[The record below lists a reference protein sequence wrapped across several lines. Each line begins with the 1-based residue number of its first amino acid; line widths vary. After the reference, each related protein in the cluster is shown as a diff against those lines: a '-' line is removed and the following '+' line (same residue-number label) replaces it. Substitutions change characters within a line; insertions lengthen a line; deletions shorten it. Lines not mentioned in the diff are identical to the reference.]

1 MNSVCLCMYRC
12 METRHWCQVSSS
24 IIPTLFPDW
33 YVYWTRSSQTGSIGW
48 PVSSEMCLVLP
59 LPSAGITAKVP
70 SYQIPELRSLCLL
83 SKASVHMFT
92 YWAISSAPKVA
103 ILLNSLCV
111 LKFLNL
117 LLHIEFNKSWRSKSG
132 LGKYFVNELQPQ
144 PLNKFKIQNLLIW
157 IYMCVR
163 YTCICICIVTCVTT
177 SVQVYIPQVSAVAR
191 GTE

>member
-1 MNSVCLCMYRC
+1 MSVHVHVYGNQTLMSGVFLY
-12 METRHWCQVSSS
+12 HSHS
-24 IIPTLFPDW
+24 IFPDW
-33 YVYWTRSSQTGSIGW
+33 YVYWTRSSQTGSTGW
-48 PVSSEMCLVLP
+48 PVSSAMCLVLP

-83 SKASVHMFT
+83 GKAFT

-132 LGKYFVNELQPQ
+132 LGKYLVNDLQPQ
-144 PLNKFKIQNLLIW
+144 PLNEFKIQNLLIW

-163 YTCICICIVTCVTT
+163 YTCICICIVTFVWL
-177 SVQVYIPQVSAVAR
+177 QVYKCTYR
-191 GTE
+191 MCL